1 MTKRREFV
9 MLLGGALFAWPLAT
23 YAQQAIPVI
32 GFLNGGTATNWKHLV
47 EAYHRGLR
55 ELGYVE
61 GQNFRIEYRW
71 AEGQWDRLP
80 TLAADLVRQRV
91 TVIAAGGGDV
101 PALAAKAATKTI
113 PIVYTSGGDP
123 VKSGLVDSLSH
134 PGGNVTGVSSFPS
147 ELGPKRLDILNDLV
161 RVDLVA
167 VLVNSNDPVSRAELQ
182 VVEEAAQARGLK
194 LLVLHANSES
204 EIEDAFAQLI
214 RERAGALLVGAGAYF
229 AARRD
234 QLVRLAAERVIPT
247 IYQQREFVER
257 GGLIS
262 YGINFSDQYRQL
274 GIYTGRI
281 LKGAK
286 PADLPVQ
293 QPTNFELLINLK
305 AARELGLAVPPAL
318 LVRADEVIE

>member
-1 MTKRREFV
+1 
-9 MLLGGALFAWPLAT
+9 
-23 YAQQAIPVI
+23 
-32 GFLNGGTATNWKHLV
+32 
-47 EAYHRGLR
+47 
-55 ELGYVE
+55 
-61 GQNFRIEYRW
+61 
-71 AEGQWDRLP
+71 
-80 TLAADLVRQRV
+80 
-91 TVIAAGGGDV
+91 
-101 PALAAKAATKTI
+101 
-113 PIVYTSGGDP
+113 
-123 VKSGLVDSLSH
+123 
-134 PGGNVTGVSSFPS
+134 
-147 ELGPKRLDILNDLV
+147 NDLV

-182 VVEEAAQARGLK
+182 VVEEAAQARSQK

-204 EIEDAFAQLI
+204 EIEDAFAQLV

-234 QLVRLAAERVIPT
+234 QLVQLAAGRVSPT
-247 IYQQREFVER
+247 INQQRKLFEC

-262 YGINFSDQYRQL
+262 YGINFSDQYGQL

-281 LKGAK
+281 LKGAN

-318 LVRADEVIE
+318 L

>member
-9 MLLGGALFAWPLAT
+9 TLLGGALFAWPLAT

-91 TVIAAGGGDV
+91 TVIAAGGRCV

-134 PGGNVTGVSSFPS
+134 PGGNVTGVSSFTS

-182 VVEEAAQARGLK
+182 VVEEAAQARSQK

-204 EIEDAFAQLI
+204 EIEDAFAQLV

-229 AARRD
+229 AERRD
-234 QLVRLAAERVIPT
+234 QLVRLAGERVIPT
-247 IYQQREFVER
+247 IYQQRKFVER

-293 QPTNFELLINLK
+293 QPTNFELL
-305 AARELGLAVPPAL
+305 
-318 LVRADEVIE
+318 